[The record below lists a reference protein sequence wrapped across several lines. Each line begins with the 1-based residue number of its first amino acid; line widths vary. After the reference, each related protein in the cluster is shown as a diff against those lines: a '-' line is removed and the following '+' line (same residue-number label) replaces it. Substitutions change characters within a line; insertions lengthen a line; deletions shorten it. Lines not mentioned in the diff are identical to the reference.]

1 MKRITMQDVAEQAG
15 VSKATVSHVINETRY
30 VEDSTKER
38 VLRAIQALGYRPNVA
53 ARSLTTQRTRVIGL
67 IVSDV
72 TNTFFGEIML
82 GVENVLIANGYSLMV
97 CNTSEVLEREEYYID
112 ILLRQGVDGI
122 IAAATS
128 QNWDALNEAAKLNI
142 PIVMLDRTFPDAK
155 SPYVGVNNKYGAYL
169 GAKHLI
175 ERGYREIGI
184 LSGFQRL
191 STMRE
196 RLAGYEMAM
205 AEADLPLRERW
216 AVASPLSIEDGQR
229 AMRALMAQA
238 ERPRAVFVCNNLLSL
253 GALMGLQALGMRCP
267 EDVALVGFD
276 DHPWAQVSSPPLT
289 VLRQPTYCIGET
301 AARKVLQALNGERE
315 DIPSALFNCEL
326 VVRQSS

>member
-15 VSKATVSHVINETRY
+15 VSKATVSHVINETRF
-30 VEDSTKER
+30 VEGATKER
-38 VLRAIQALGYRPNVA
+38 VQEAIRSLGYRPNVA

-82 GVENVLIANGYSLMV
+82 GVEDVLIANGYSLMV
-97 CNTSEVLEREEYYID
+97 CNTSEVLDREEYYID

-142 PIVMLDRTFPDAK
+142 PIVMLDRTFDNAK
-155 SPYVGVNNKYGAYL
+155 SPYVGVNNRYGAYL
-169 GAKHLI
+169 GTKHLI

-196 RLAGYEMAM
+196 RLSGFEMALS
-205 AEADLPLRERW
+205 EAGLPLRELW
-216 AVASPLSIEDGQR
+216 SVASQLSIEDGQR
-229 AMRALMAQA
+229 AMRELMAQE

-267 EDVALVGFD
+267 QDVAIVGFD

-289 VLRQPTYCIGET
+289 VVRQPTYRIGET
-301 AARKVLQALNGERE
+301 AARKVLQALNGDQD

-326 VVRQSS
+326 VLRQST